1 MVLRPK
7 YAFGLN
13 FIFIFERYLY
23 AASSQGVLTCI
34 LYTLSRDNVNILNH
48 SEVTTQ
54 IVQFTQINTNNLKS
68 KI

>member
-1 MVLRPK
+1 
-7 YAFGLN
+7 LN

-23 AASSQGVLTCI
+23 TASSQDVLTGI
-34 LYTLSRDNVNILNH
+34 LYTLSKDNVNILSN

-54 IVQFTQINTNNLKS
+54 IIQFTQINISNLKN